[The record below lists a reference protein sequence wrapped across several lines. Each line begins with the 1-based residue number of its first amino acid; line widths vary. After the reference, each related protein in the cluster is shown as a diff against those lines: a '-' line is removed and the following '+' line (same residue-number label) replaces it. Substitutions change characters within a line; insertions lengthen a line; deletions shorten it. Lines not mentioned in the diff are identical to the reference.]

1 MTKTGYEIYIKYLAL
16 QKHFSTD
23 YDYFKFNGRVKA
35 GVDAYN
41 KRNDVYAFEKLSKII
56 SMDDLED
63 FFIAHFLDNPKEWI
77 KNMSRPTMDV
87 YKSKMRR
94 MPSLF
99 KEDMIYIKEHNPSQM
114 MSVAHDKIPD
124 IHNAVIKKEL
134 QMESI
139 ILLDNFYPFIDKH
152 DKTVDIPFVWPDY
165 IKKIKKY
172 KPFVLSKLDYKYYES
187 IARDILISS

>member
-77 KNMSRPTMDV
+77 KNMSRPT
-87 YKSKMRR
+87 
-94 MPSLF
+94 
-99 KEDMIYIKEHNPSQM
+99 EDMMYIKEHNPSQM

-165 IKKIKKY
+165 IRKIKKY